1 MRLIDADALKEEMH
15 RTSCDTC
22 KYSIKGW
29 DEYPCDGCTTAD
41 NHWERRNDELQKDN
55 GRS

>member
-22 KYSIKGW
+22 KHSAKGW

-41 NHWERRNDELQKDN
+41 SRWERKGDESN
-55 GRS
+55 GD